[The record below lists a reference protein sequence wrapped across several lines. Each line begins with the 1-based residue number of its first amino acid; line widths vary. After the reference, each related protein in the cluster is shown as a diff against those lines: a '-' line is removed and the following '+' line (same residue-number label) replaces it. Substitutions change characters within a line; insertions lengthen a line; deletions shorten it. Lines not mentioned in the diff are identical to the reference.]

1 MRASDRLVWYDA
13 GIIALYVWTNVT
25 YEVEV
30 LSRPILIDDTPLK
43 SILLYVLLS
52 NCNPRFWQAYEAD

>member
-13 GIIALYVWTNVT
+13 GVVALYVWTNVT

-43 SILLYVLLS
+43 SILL
-52 NCNPRFWQAYEAD
+52 